1 MAYKNKTI
9 EEVQQLLIRSF
20 EHEFNTQLRI
30 LPKSFIKILCKV
42 FAGVFIVIYKLVGW
56 YFLQMFPETA
66 DWEEVTI
73 LGVRLRPLVKLG
85 VLFGVGEPLAG
96 VQWRGIITID
106 VLTQGSVLYSGTQ
119 LKSSVT
125 GKLYIVEETKAL
137 LQTKENVSV
146 VCTEIGTA
154 GNLEQNDT
162 LNFVNPYGF
171 IKTEAVVSDVA
182 RVGLDNER
190 ESSYRNRVVNRFRL
204 QPQGGALAD
213 YRIWASE
220 VPGVLNVYPYNDKEQ
235 PGGVLLYVSGI
246 SDVYV
251 DRVPDKGLLK
261 KVGEACTYDPQT
273 GRATRKPLTAMLDPK
288 NDGSYSNVKPIT
300 VAAFDV
306 AITGVSGIVPADFA
320 QVVKPALQNY
330 FLDRDLYIR
339 GLSDDN
345 NRTNVISKNH
355 VITVI
360 NQIAISVK
368 AIFET
373 AEIRKDGKVAP
384 LYTLDNGELARLGA
398 LAIDGVQY

>member
-20 EHEFNTQLRI
+20 EHKFNTQLRI

-42 FAGVFIVIYKLVGW
+42 FAGVFIVVYKLVGW

-66 DWEEVTI
+66 DWKEVTI

-119 LKSSVT
+119 LKSNVT
-125 GKLYIVEETKAL
+125 GKLYIVEETKTL
-137 LQTKENVSV
+137 LQQKETVSV

-182 RVGLDNER
+182 RVGLDNEL
-190 ESSYRNRVVNRFRL
+190 ESSYRNRVINRFRL

-246 SDVYV
+246 SDVYA
-251 DRVPDKGLLK
+251 DRIPDKGLLK

-288 NDGSYSNVKPIT
+288 NDGSYSNVKPVS
-300 VAAFDV
+300 VAVFDV
-306 AITGVSGIVPADFA
+306 VITGVSGIAPADFA
-320 QVVKPALQNY
+320 QVVKPSLQNY

-355 VITVI
+355 VITVV
-360 NQIAISVK
+360 NQIAVSVK

>member
-20 EHEFNTQLRI
+20 EHKFNTQLRI

-42 FAGVFIVIYKLVGW
+42 FAGVFIVVYKLVGW

-66 DWEEVTI
+66 DWKEVTI

-119 LKSSVT
+119 LKSNVT
-125 GKLYIVEETKAL
+125 GKLYIVEETKTL
-137 LQTKENVSV
+137 LQQKETVSV

-182 RVGLDNER
+182 RVGLDNEL
-190 ESSYRNRVVNRFRL
+190 ESSYRNRVINRFRL

-235 PGGVLLYVSGI
+235 PGSVLLYVSGI
-246 SDVYV
+246 SDVYA
-251 DRVPDKGLLK
+251 DRIPDKGLLK
-261 KVGEACTYDPQT
+261 KVGEACTYDPET
-273 GRATRKPLTAMLDPK
+273 GKATRKPLTAMLDPK
-288 NDGSYSNVKPIT
+288 NDGSYSNVKPVS
-300 VAAFDV
+300 VAVFDV
-306 AITGVSGIVPADFA
+306 VITGVSGIVPADFA

-345 NRTNVISKNH
+345 NRTNVVSKNH

-360 NQIAISVK
+360 NQIAVSVK

>member
-42 FAGVFIVIYKLVGW
+42 FAGVFIVVYKLVGW

-119 LKSSVT
+119 LKNSVT
-125 GKLYIVEETKAL
+125 GKLYIVEETKTL
-137 LQTKENVSV
+137 LQTKETVLV

-154 GNLEQNDT
+154 GNLEKNDT

-171 IKTEAVVSDVA
+171 IETEAVVLDVA
-182 RVGLDNER
+182 RVGLDNEL
-190 ESSYRNRVVNRFRL
+190 ESSYRNRVINRFRL

-261 KVGEACTYDPQT
+261 KVGEACTYDPET
-273 GRATRKPLTAMLDPK
+273 GKATRKPLTAMLDPK

-300 VAAFDV
+300 VAVFDIV
-306 AITGVSGIVPADFA
+306 ITGVSGIVPADFA

-355 VITVI
+355 VITVV
-360 NQIAISVK
+360 NQIAVSVK

>member
-30 LPKSFIKILCKV
+30 LPKSFIKVLCKV
-42 FAGVFIVIYKLVGW
+42 FAGVFIVSYKLVGW

-66 DWEEVTI
+66 DWREVTI

-85 VLFGVGEPLAG
+85 VLFGVGEPLVG
-96 VQWRGIITID
+96 VQWQGVIIVD
-106 VLTQGSVLYSGTQ
+106 VLTLGSVLYSGTQ
-119 LKSSVT
+119 LKSSIT
-125 GKLYIVEETKAL
+125 GKLYIVEETKTL
-137 LQTKENVSV
+137 LRTKETVSV

-182 RVGLDNER
+182 RVGLDNEL

-246 SDVYV
+246 PDVYA
-251 DRVPDKGLLK
+251 DRIPDRGLLK
-261 KVGEACTYDPQT
+261 KVGEACTYDPET
-273 GRATRKPLTAMLDPK
+273 GKATRKPLTAMLDPK
-288 NDGSYSNVKPIT
+288 NDGSYLNVKPVG
-300 VAAFDV
+300 VAVFDIV
-306 AITGVSGIVPADFA
+306 IAGISGIVPADFA
-320 QVVKPALQNY
+320 QIVKPALQNY

-360 NQIAISVK
+360 NQIAVSVK

-373 AEIRKDGKVAP
+373 AEMQKNGNVTA
-384 LYTLDNGELARLGA
+384 LYTLDNGELAKLGT
-398 LAIDGVQY
+398 LTIDGVRY

>member
-42 FAGVFIVIYKLVGW
+42 FAGVFIVVYKLVGW

-66 DWEEVTI
+66 DWKEVTI

-119 LKSSVT
+119 LKSNVT
-125 GKLYIVEETKAL
+125 GKLYIVEETKTL
-137 LQTKENVSV
+137 LQTKETVSV

-162 LNFVNPYGF
+162 LNFVNSYGF
-171 IKTEAVVSDVA
+171 VKTEAVVFDVV
-182 RVGLDNER
+182 RVGLDNET
-190 ESSYRNRVVNRFRL
+190 EISYRRRVANRFRM

-246 SDVYV
+246 PDVYA
-251 DRVPDKGLLK
+251 DRIPDKGLLK
-261 KVGEACTYDPQT
+261 KVGEACTYDPET
-273 GRATRKPLTAMLDPK
+273 GKATRKPLTAMLDPK
-288 NDGSYSNVKPIT
+288 NDGSYSNVKPVS
-300 VAAFDV
+300 VAVFDV
-306 AITGVSGIVPADFA
+306 VITGVSGIVPADFA
-320 QVVKPALQNY
+320 QVVKPSLQNY

-355 VITVI
+355 IITVV
-360 NQIAISVK
+360 NQIAVSVK

-373 AEIRKDGKVAP
+373 AEMRKDGKVTP
-384 LYTLDNGELARLGA
+384 LYTLDNGELARFGA

>member
-9 EEVQQLLIRSF
+9 EEVQKLLIRSF
-20 EHEFNTQLRI
+20 EHGFNRRLRI

-42 FAGVFIVIYKLVGW
+42 FAGVFIVVYKLVGW

-66 DWEEVTI
+66 DWKEVTI

-119 LKSSVT
+119 LKNSVT
-125 GKLYIVEETKAL
+125 GKLYITTETKTL
-137 LQTKENVSV
+137 LKSKEAVPV

-171 IKTEAVVSDVA
+171 IKTEAVVLDVA
-182 RVGLDNER
+182 RVGLDNEL
-190 ESSYRNRVVNRFRL
+190 ESSYRNRVINRFRL

-246 SDVYV
+246 PDVYA
-251 DRVPDKGLLK
+251 DRIPNNGLLK
-261 KVGEACTYDPQT
+261 KVGEACTYDPET
-273 GRATRKPLTAMLDPK
+273 GKATRKPLTAMLDPK

-300 VAAFDV
+300 VAVFDIV
-306 AITGVSGIVPADFA
+306 ITGIAGAIPADFA
-320 QVVKPALQNY
+320 QVVKPALRNY
-330 FLDRDLYIR
+330 FSDRDLYIR

-355 VITVI
+355 VITVV
-360 NQIAISVK
+360 NQMAVSVK
-368 AIFET
+368 AVFET
-373 AEIRKDGKVAP
+373 AEMRKNGKVVS
-384 LYTLDNGELARLGA
+384 LYTLDNGELAKLGA
-398 LAIDGVQY
+398 LTIDGVQY

>member
-42 FAGVFIVIYKLVGW
+42 FAGVFIIVYKLVGW

-96 VQWRGIITID
+96 VQWQGIITID

-125 GKLYIVEETKAL
+125 GKLYIVEETKTL
-137 LQTKENVSV
+137 LQIKETVSV

-171 IKTEAVVSDVA
+171 IKTEAIVFDVA
-182 RVGLDNER
+182 RVGLDNEL
-190 ESSYRNRVVNRFRL
+190 ESSYRNRVINRFRL

-220 VPGVLNVYPYNDKEQ
+220 VQGVLNVYPYNDKEQ

-246 SDVYV
+246 SDVYA
-251 DRVPDKGLLK
+251 DRIPDRGLLK
-261 KVGEACTYDPQT
+261 KVGEACTYDPET
-273 GRATRKPLTAMLDPK
+273 GKATRKPLTAMLDPK
-288 NDGSYSNVKPIT
+288 NDGSYSNVKPVS
-300 VAAFDV
+300 VAVFDV
-306 AITGVSGIVPADFA
+306 VITGIAGAIPADFA
-320 QVVKPALQNY
+320 QVVKPALRNY
-330 FLDRDLYIR
+330 FSDRDLYIR

-345 NRTNVISKNH
+345 NRTDVISKNH
-355 VITVI
+355 IITVV
-360 NQIAISVK
+360 NQIAVSVK

-384 LYTLDNGELARLGA
+384 LYALDNGELARLGV
-398 LAIDGVQY
+398 LTIDGVQY

>member
-42 FAGVFIVIYKLVGW
+42 FAGVFIIVYKLVGW

-125 GKLYIVEETKAL
+125 GKLYIVEETKTL
-137 LQTKENVSV
+137 LQTKETVSV
-146 VCTEIGTA
+146 VCTEIGTV
-154 GNLEQNDT
+154 GNLEKNDT
-162 LNFVNPYGF
+162 LNFVNPYSF

-261 KVGEACTYDPQT
+261 KVGESCTYDPET

-288 NDGSYSNVKPIT
+288 NDGSYSNVKPVS
-300 VAAFDV
+300 VAVFDV
-306 AITGVSGIVPADFA
+306 VITGVSGIAPADFA
-320 QVVKPALQNY
+320 QVVKPSLQNY

-355 VITVI
+355 VITVV
-360 NQIAISVK
+360 NQIAVSVK

>member
-42 FAGVFIVIYKLVGW
+42 FAGVFIVSYKLVGW

-66 DWEEVTI
+66 DWQEVTI

-85 VLFGVGEPLAG
+85 VLFGVGEPLVG
-96 VQWRGIITID
+96 VQWQGVIAVD
-106 VLTQGSVLYSGTQ
+106 VLTPGSVLYSGTQ

-125 GKLYIVEETKAL
+125 GKLYITAETKTL
-137 LQTKENVSV
+137 LKSKETIPV

-154 GNLEQNDT
+154 GNLEKDDT

-171 IKTEAVVSDVA
+171 IKTEAVVSEVA
-182 RVGLDNER
+182 RVGLDNEL
-190 ESSYRNRVVNRFRL
+190 ESSYRRRVVNRFRM

-246 SDVYV
+246 PDVYA
-251 DRVPDKGLLK
+251 DRIPDGGLLK
-261 KVGEACTYDPQT
+261 KVGEACTYDPET
-273 GRATRKPLTAMLDPK
+273 GKATRKPLTAMLDPK
-288 NDGSYSNVKPIT
+288 NDGSYSNIKPVVVVI
-300 VAAFDV
+300 FDV
-306 AITGVSGIVPADFA
+306 SITGMSGIASADFA

-330 FLDRDLYIR
+330 FFDRDLYIR

-345 NRTNVISKNH
+345 NRTNVVSKNH
-355 VITVI
+355 VITVV
-360 NQIAISVK
+360 NQIAVSVK
-368 AIFET
+368 AVFET
-373 AEIRKDGKVAP
+373 AEIQKNGSVTT
-384 LYTLDNGELARLGA
+384 LYTLDNGELAKLGT
-398 LAIDGVQY
+398 LTIDGVQY

>member
-125 GKLYIVEETKAL
+125 GKLYIVEETKTL

-154 GNLEQNDT
+154 GNLEKNDT

-171 IKTEAVVSDVA
+171 IKTEAIVSDVA
-182 RVGLDNER
+182 RVGLDNEL

-220 VPGVLNVYPYNDKEQ
+220 VPGVLNAYPYNDKEQ

-246 SDVYV
+246 PDVYA
-251 DRVPDKGLLK
+251 DRIPDKGLLR
-261 KVGEACTYDPQT
+261 KVGEACTYDPET

-360 NQIAISVK
+360 NQIAVSVK

-373 AEIRKDGKVAP
+373 AEIRKDGKVMS

>member
-42 FAGVFIVIYKLVGW
+42 FAGVFIVVYKLVGW

>member
-42 FAGVFIVIYKLVGW
+42 FAGVFIIVYKLVGW

-66 DWEEVTI
+66 DWEEVII

-137 LQTKENVSV
+137 LQTKETVSV
-146 VCTEIGTA
+146 VCTEIGTV
-154 GNLEQNDT
+154 GNLEKNDT

-190 ESSYRNRVVNRFRL
+190 ESSYRNRVINRFRL

-288 NDGSYSNVKPIT
+288 NDGSYSNVKPVS
-300 VAAFDV
+300 VAVFDV
-306 AITGVSGIVPADFA
+306 VITGVSGIAPADFA
-320 QVVKPALQNY
+320 QVVKPSLQNY

-355 VITVI
+355 VITVV
-360 NQIAISVK
+360 NQIAVSVK
-368 AIFET
+368 AVFET
-373 AEIRKDGKVAP
+373 AEIQKNGSVTT
-384 LYTLDNGELARLGA
+384 LYTLDNGELAKLGT
-398 LAIDGVQY
+398 LTIDGVQY

>member
-42 FAGVFIVIYKLVGW
+42 FAGVFIVVYKLVGW

-66 DWEEVTI
+66 DWKEVTI

-119 LKSSVT
+119 LKNSVT
-125 GKLYIVEETKAL
+125 GKLYITTETKTL
-137 LQTKENVSV
+137 LKSKEAVPV

-171 IKTEAVVSDVA
+171 IKTEAVVLDVA
-182 RVGLDNER
+182 RVGLDNEL
-190 ESSYRNRVVNRFRL
+190 ESSYRNRVINRFRL

-246 SDVYV
+246 PDVYA
-251 DRVPDKGLLK
+251 DRIPNNGLLK
-261 KVGEACTYDPQT
+261 KVGEACTYDPET
-273 GRATRKPLTAMLDPK
+273 GKATRKPLTAMLDPK

-300 VAAFDV
+300 VAVFDIV
-306 AITGVSGIVPADFA
+306 ITGIAGAIPADFA
-320 QVVKPALQNY
+320 QVVKPALRNY
-330 FLDRDLYIR
+330 FSDRDLYIR

-355 VITVI
+355 VITVV
-360 NQIAISVK
+360 NQMAVSVK
-368 AIFET
+368 AVFET
-373 AEIRKDGKVAP
+373 AEMRKNGKVVS
-384 LYTLDNGELARLGA
+384 LYTLDNGELAKLGA
-398 LAIDGVQY
+398 LTIDGVQY

>member
-20 EHEFNTQLRI
+20 GHKFNTQLRI

-42 FAGVFIVIYKLVGW
+42 FAGVFIVVYKLVGW

-66 DWEEVTI
+66 DWKEVTI

-119 LKSSVT
+119 LKSNVT
-125 GKLYIVEETKAL
+125 GKLYIVEETKTL
-137 LQTKENVSV
+137 LQQKETVSV

-182 RVGLDNER
+182 RVGLDNEL
-190 ESSYRNRVVNRFRL
+190 ESSYRNRVINRFRL

-246 SDVYV
+246 SDVYA
-251 DRVPDKGLLK
+251 DRIPDKGLLK
-261 KVGEACTYDPQT
+261 KVGEACTYDPET

-288 NDGSYSNVKPIT
+288 NDGSYSNVKPVS
-300 VAAFDV
+300 VAVFDV
-306 AITGVSGIVPADFA
+306 VITGVSGIAPADFA
-320 QVVKPALQNY
+320 QVVKPSLQNY

-355 VITVI
+355 VITVV
-360 NQIAISVK
+360 NQIAVSVK

>member
-42 FAGVFIVIYKLVGW
+42 FAGVFIVVYKLVGW

-66 DWEEVTI
+66 DWKEVTI

-125 GKLYIVEETKAL
+125 GKLYIVEETKTL
-137 LQTKENVSV
+137 LQTKETVSV

-154 GNLEQNDT
+154 GNLEKNDT

-171 IKTEAVVSDVA
+171 IKTEAIVSDVA
-182 RVGLDNER
+182 RVGLDNEL
-190 ESSYRNRVVNRFRL
+190 ESSYRNRVINRFRL

-235 PGGVLLYVSGI
+235 PGGVLLYVSGV
-246 SDVYV
+246 SDVYA
-251 DRVPDKGLLK
+251 DRIPDKGLLK
-261 KVGEACTYDPQT
+261 KVGEACTYDPET
-273 GRATRKPLTAMLDPK
+273 GKATRKPLTAMLDPK
-288 NDGSYSNVKPIT
+288 NDGSYSNVKPVS
-300 VAAFDV
+300 VAVFDV
-306 AITGVSGIVPADFA
+306 VITGVSGIVPADFA

-330 FLDRDLYIR
+330 FLERDLYIR

-360 NQIAISVK
+360 NQIAVSVK

-384 LYTLDNGELARLGA
+384 LYTLDNGELAKLGA
-398 LAIDGVQY
+398 LTIDGVQY

>member
-20 EHEFNTQLRI
+20 GHKFNTQLRI

-42 FAGVFIVIYKLVGW
+42 FAGVFIVVYKLVGW

-66 DWEEVTI
+66 DWKEVTI

-85 VLFGVGEPLAG
+85 ILFGVGEPLAG

-119 LKSSVT
+119 LKSNVT
-125 GKLYIVEETKAL
+125 GKLYIVEETKTL
-137 LQTKENVSV
+137 LQQKETVSV

-182 RVGLDNER
+182 RVGLDNEL
-190 ESSYRNRVVNRFRL
+190 ESSYRNRVINRFRL

-246 SDVYV
+246 SDVYA
-251 DRVPDKGLLK
+251 DRIPDKGLLK
-261 KVGEACTYDPQT
+261 KVGEACTYDPET

-320 QVVKPALQNY
+320 QVVKPSLQNY

-355 VITVI
+355 IITVI
-360 NQIAISVK
+360 NQIAVSVK

>member
-42 FAGVFIVIYKLVGW
+42 FAGVFIIVYKLVGW

-96 VQWRGIITID
+96 VQWQGIITID

-125 GKLYIVEETKAL
+125 GKLYIVEETKTL
-137 LQTKENVSV
+137 LQIKETVSV

-171 IKTEAVVSDVA
+171 IKTEAIVFDVA
-182 RVGLDNER
+182 RVGLDNEL
-190 ESSYRNRVVNRFRL
+190 ESSYRNRVINRFRL

-220 VPGVLNVYPYNDKEQ
+220 VQGVLNVYPYNDKEQ

-246 SDVYV
+246 SDVYA
-251 DRVPDKGLLK
+251 DRIPDKGLLK
-261 KVGEACTYDPQT
+261 KVGEACTYDPET

-288 NDGSYSNVKPIT
+288 NDGSYSNVKPIA
-300 VAAFDV
+300 VAVFDIV
-306 AITGVSGIVPADFA
+306 ITGVSGIVPADFA
-320 QVVKPALQNY
+320 QVVKPVLQNY

-355 VITVI
+355 IITVV

-373 AEIRKDGKVAP
+373 AEIRKDGKGAP

>member
-42 FAGVFIVIYKLVGW
+42 FAGVFIIVYKLVGW
-56 YFLQMFPETA
+56 CFLQMFPETA
-66 DWEEVTI
+66 DWKEVTI

-119 LKSSVT
+119 LKSNVT
-125 GKLYIVEETKAL
+125 GKLYIVEETKTL
-137 LQTKENVSV
+137 LQTKETVSV

-154 GNLEQNDT
+154 GNLEKNDT

-171 IKTEAVVSDVA
+171 IKTEAIVSDVA
-182 RVGLDNER
+182 RVGLDNEL
-190 ESSYRNRVVNRFRL
+190 ESSYRNRVINRFRL

-246 SDVYV
+246 SDVYA
-251 DRVPDKGLLK
+251 DRIPDKGLLK
-261 KVGEACTYDPQT
+261 KVGEACTYDPET
-273 GRATRKPLTAMLDPK
+273 GKATRKPLTAMLDPK
-288 NDGSYSNVKPIT
+288 NDGSYSNVKPVS
-300 VAAFDV
+300 VAVFDV
-306 AITGVSGIVPADFA
+306 AITGVSGIVSADFA

-360 NQIAISVK
+360 NQIAVSVK

-373 AEIRKDGKVAP
+373 AEIRKDGKVVP

>member
-42 FAGVFIVIYKLVGW
+42 FAGVFIIVYKLVGW

-66 DWEEVTI
+66 DWKEVTI

-119 LKSSVT
+119 LKSNVT
-125 GKLYIVEETKAL
+125 GKLYIVEETKTL
-137 LQTKENVSV
+137 LQQKETVSV

-182 RVGLDNER
+182 RVGLDNEL
-190 ESSYRNRVVNRFRL
+190 ESSYRNRVINRFRL

-246 SDVYV
+246 SDVYA
-251 DRVPDKGLLK
+251 DRIPDKGLLK
-261 KVGEACTYDPQT
+261 KVGEACTYDPET
-273 GRATRKPLTAMLDPK
+273 GKATRKPLTAMLDPK
-288 NDGSYSNVKPIT
+288 NDGSYSNVKPVG
-300 VAAFDV
+300 VAVFDV
-306 AITGVSGIVPADFA
+306 AITGVSGIVSADFA

-355 VITVI
+355 VITVV
-360 NQIAISVK
+360 NQIAVSVK

-384 LYTLDNGELARLGA
+384 LYTLDNGELAKLGA
-398 LAIDGVQY
+398 LTIDGVQY

>member
-42 FAGVFIVIYKLVGW
+42 FAGVFIIVYKLVGW

-66 DWEEVTI
+66 DWKEVTI

-119 LKSSVT
+119 LKSNVT
-125 GKLYIVEETKAL
+125 GKLYIVEETKNL
-137 LQTKENVSV
+137 LQQKETVSV

-171 IKTEAVVSDVA
+171 IETEAIVLDVA
-182 RVGLDNER
+182 RVGLDNEL
-190 ESSYRNRVVNRFRL
+190 ESSYRNRVINRFRL

-261 KVGEACTYDPQT
+261 KVGEACTYDPET

-300 VAAFDV
+300 VAVFDIV
-306 AITGVSGIVPADFA
+306 ITGVSGIVPADFA

-345 NRTNVISKNH
+345 NRTNVVSKNH

-360 NQIAISVK
+360 NQIAVSIK

>member
-42 FAGVFIVIYKLVGW
+42 FAGVFIIVYKLVGW

-96 VQWRGIITID
+96 VQWQGIITID

-125 GKLYIVEETKAL
+125 GKLYIVEETKTL
-137 LQTKENVSV
+137 LQTKENVSI

-171 IKTEAVVSDVA
+171 IETEAVVLDVT
-182 RVGLDNER
+182 RVGLDNEL
-190 ESSYRNRVVNRFRL
+190 ESSYRNRVINRFRL

-220 VPGVLNVYPYNDKEQ
+220 VQGVLNVYPYNDKEQ

-261 KVGEACTYDPQT
+261 KVGESCTYDPET

-345 NRTNVISKNH
+345 NRTDVISKNH
-355 VITVI
+355 IITVV
-360 NQIAISVK
+360 NQIAVSVK
-368 AIFET
+368 AIFES
-373 AEIRKDGKVAP
+373 AEIRKDGKVVP
-384 LYTLDNGELARLGA
+384 LYALDNGELARLGV
-398 LAIDGVQY
+398 LTIDGVQY

>member
-20 EHEFNTQLRI
+20 EHEFNRRLRI

-42 FAGVFIVIYKLVGW
+42 FAGVFIIVYKLVGW

-66 DWEEVTI
+66 DWKEVTI

-85 VLFGVGEPLAG
+85 VLFGVGEPLVG

-119 LKSSVT
+119 LKSNVT
-125 GKLYIVEETKAL
+125 GKLYIVEETKTL
-137 LQTKENVSV
+137 LQQKETVPV

-171 IKTEAVVSDVA
+171 IKTEAIVSDVA
-182 RVGLDNER
+182 RVGLDNEL
-190 ESSYRNRVVNRFRL
+190 ESSYRNRVINRFRL

-235 PGGVLLYVSGI
+235 PGSVLLYVSGI
-246 SDVYV
+246 SDVYA
-251 DRVPDKGLLK
+251 DRIPDKGLLK
-261 KVGEACTYDPQT
+261 KVGEACTYDPET
-273 GRATRKPLTAMLDPK
+273 GKATRKPLTAMLDPK
-288 NDGSYSNVKPIT
+288 NDGSYSNVKPVS
-300 VAAFDV
+300 VAVFDV
-306 AITGVSGIVPADFA
+306 VITGVSGIVPADFA

-345 NRTNVISKNH
+345 NRTNVVSKNH

-360 NQIAISVK
+360 NQIAVSVK

>member
-42 FAGVFIVIYKLVGW
+42 FAGVFIVVYKLVGW

-66 DWEEVTI
+66 DWKEVTI

-125 GKLYIVEETKAL
+125 GKLYIVEETKTL
-137 LQTKENVSV
+137 LQQKETVSV
-146 VCTEIGTA
+146 VCTEIGTV

-171 IKTEAVVSDVA
+171 IKTEAVVSEVA
-182 RVGLDNER
+182 RVGLDNEL
-190 ESSYRNRVVNRFRL
+190 ESSYRRRVVNRFRM

-246 SDVYV
+246 PDVYA
-251 DRVPDKGLLK
+251 DRIPDGGLLK
-261 KVGEACTYDPQT
+261 KVGEACTYDPET
-273 GRATRKPLTAMLDPK
+273 GKATRKPLTAMLDPK
-288 NDGSYSNVKPIT
+288 NDGSYSNIKPVVVVI
-300 VAAFDV
+300 FDV
-306 AITGVSGIVPADFA
+306 SITGMSGTASADFA

-330 FLDRDLYIR
+330 FFDRDLYIR

-345 NRTNVISKNH
+345 NRTNVVSKNH
-355 VITVI
+355 VITVV
-360 NQIAISVK
+360 NQIAVSVK
-368 AIFET
+368 AVFET
-373 AEIRKDGKVAP
+373 AEIQKNGSVTT
-384 LYTLDNGELARLGA
+384 LYTLDSGELAKLGT
-398 LAIDGVQY
+398 LTIDGVQY

>member
-20 EHEFNTQLRI
+20 EHKFNTQLRI

-42 FAGVFIVIYKLVGW
+42 FAGVFIVVYKLVGW

-66 DWEEVTI
+66 DWKEVTI

-137 LQTKENVSV
+137 LQTKETVSV
-146 VCTEIGTA
+146 VCTEIGTV
-154 GNLEQNDT
+154 GNLEKNDT

-171 IKTEAVVSDVA
+171 IKTEAIVSDVA

-190 ESSYRNRVVNRFRL
+190 ESSYRNRVINRFRL

-288 NDGSYSNVKPIT
+288 NDGSYSNVKPVS
-300 VAAFDV
+300 VAVFDV
-306 AITGVSGIVPADFA
+306 VITGVSGIAPADFA
-320 QVVKPALQNY
+320 QVVKPSLQNY

-355 VITVI
+355 VITVV
-360 NQIAISVK
+360 NQIAVSVK

-384 LYTLDNGELARLGA
+384 LYTLDNGELAKLGA

>member
-42 FAGVFIVIYKLVGW
+42 FAGVFIIVYKLVGW

-66 DWEEVTI
+66 DWKEVTI

-96 VQWRGIITID
+96 VQWRGIITIG
-106 VLTQGSVLYSGTQ
+106 VLTQGSVLYSGIQ

-125 GKLYIVEETKAL
+125 GKLYIVEETKTL
-137 LQTKENVSV
+137 LQTKENVLI

-171 IKTEAVVSDVA
+171 IETEAVVLDVT
-182 RVGLDNER
+182 RVGLDNET
-190 ESSYRNRVVNRFRL
+190 EAGYRRRVVNRFRM

-220 VPGVLNVYPYNDKEQ
+220 VPGVLNVYPYNDNEQ
-235 PGGVLLYVSGI
+235 PGGVLLYVSGVP
-246 SDVYV
+246 DVYA
-251 DRVPDKGLLK
+251 DRIPNNGLLK
-261 KVGEACTYDPQT
+261 KVGEACTYDPET
-273 GRATRKPLTAMLDPK
+273 GKATRKPLTAMIDPK

-300 VAAFDV
+300 VAVFDI
-306 AITGVSGIVPADFA
+306 AITGVLGIVPADFA
-320 QVVKPALQNY
+320 QVVRPLLKNY

-355 VITVI
+355 VITVV
-360 NQIAISVK
+360 NQIAVSVK

-373 AEIRKDGKVAP
+373 AEIRKDGKVMP
-384 LYTLDNGELARLGA
+384 LYTLDNGELAKLGV
-398 LAIDGVQY
+398 LVIDGVQY

>member
-42 FAGVFIVIYKLVGW
+42 FAGVFIVVYKLVGW

-66 DWEEVTI
+66 DWKEVTI

-125 GKLYIVEETKAL
+125 GKLYIVEETKTL
-137 LQTKENVSV
+137 LQTKENVSI
-146 VCTEIGTA
+146 VCTEIGTV
-154 GNLEQNDT
+154 GNLEKNDT

-171 IKTEAVVSDVA
+171 IETEAVVLDVA
-182 RVGLDNER
+182 RVGLDNEL
-190 ESSYRNRVVNRFRL
+190 ESSYRNRVINRFRL

-261 KVGEACTYDPQT
+261 KVGEACTYDPET

-288 NDGSYSNVKPIT
+288 NDGSYSNVKPVS
-300 VAAFDV
+300 VAVFDV
-306 AITGVSGIVPADFA
+306 VITGVSGIVPADFA

-345 NRTNVISKNH
+345 NRTNVVSKNH

-360 NQIAISVK
+360 NQIAVSVK

>member
-42 FAGVFIVIYKLVGW
+42 FAGVFIVVYKLVGW

-96 VQWRGIITID
+96 VQWQGIITID

-125 GKLYIVEETKAL
+125 GKLYIVEETKTL
-137 LQTKENVSV
+137 LQTKENVSI

-171 IKTEAVVSDVA
+171 IETEAVVLDVT
-182 RVGLDNER
+182 RVGLDNEL
-190 ESSYRNRVVNRFRL
+190 ESSYRNRVINRFRL

-261 KVGEACTYDPQT
+261 KVGESCTYDPET

-360 NQIAISVK
+360 NQIAVSVK

-373 AEIRKDGKVAP
+373 AEIRKDGKVMS

>member
-42 FAGVFIVIYKLVGW
+42 FAGVFIVVYKLVGW

-66 DWEEVTI
+66 DWKEVTI
-73 LGVRLRPLVKLG
+73 LGVRLSPLVKLG

-96 VQWRGIITID
+96 VQWRGVITID

-137 LQTKENVSV
+137 LQTKETVSV
-146 VCTEIGTA
+146 VCTEIGTV
-154 GNLEQNDT
+154 GNLEKNDT

-190 ESSYRNRVVNRFRL
+190 ESSYRNRVINRFRL

-288 NDGSYSNVKPIT
+288 NDGSYSNVKPVS
-300 VAAFDV
+300 VAVFDV
-306 AITGVSGIVPADFA
+306 VITGVSGIAPADFA
-320 QVVKPALQNY
+320 QVVKPSLQNY

-355 VITVI
+355 VITVV
-360 NQIAISVK
+360 NQIAVSVK

>member
-42 FAGVFIVIYKLVGW
+42 FAGVFIIVYKLVGW

-66 DWEEVTI
+66 DWKEVTI

-85 VLFGVGEPLAG
+85 VLFGVGESLAG

-119 LKSSVT
+119 LKSNVT
-125 GKLYIVEETKAL
+125 GKLYIVEETKTL
-137 LQTKENVSV
+137 LQTKETVSV
-146 VCTEIGTA
+146 VCTEIGMA
-154 GNLEQNDT
+154 GNLEKNDT

-171 IKTEAVVSDVA
+171 IKTEAIVSDVA
-182 RVGLDNER
+182 RVGLDNEL
-190 ESSYRNRVVNRFRL
+190 ESSYRNRVINRFRL

-246 SDVYV
+246 PDVYA
-251 DRVPDKGLLK
+251 DRIPDKGLLK
-261 KVGEACTYDPQT
+261 KVGEACTYDPET
-273 GRATRKPLTAMLDPK
+273 GKATRKPLTAMLDPK
-288 NDGSYSNVKPIT
+288 NDGSYSNVKPVS
-300 VAAFDV
+300 VAVFDV
-306 AITGVSGIVPADFA
+306 VITGVSGIVPADFA

-330 FLDRDLYIR
+330 FLERDLYIR

-360 NQIAISVK
+360 NQIAVSVK

-384 LYTLDNGELARLGA
+384 LYTLDNGELAKLGA
-398 LAIDGVQY
+398 LTIDGVQY